1 MTPKKSKEFFKDV
14 AEELDVDTTVVK
26 KVVDHYWNKVYK
38 AIVNIEHSD
47 ITVANLGTFSL
58 KKKQL
63 NKKILGYTNYLQNK
77 ENLTFAKYHSYKTVE
92 KQLQQML
99 DAKKIIDE
107 TDENKKAFYINKKN
121 NK

>member
-1 MTPKKSKEFFKDV
+1 MTPKKSKEFLETV
-14 AEELDVDTTVVK
+14 ADELGYDKTLVK
-26 KVVDHYWNKVYK
+26 KVVDYYWARVYK

-47 ITVANLGTFSL
+47 VTVANLGTFSL

-77 ENLTFAKYHSYKTVE
+77 ENLTFTKYHSYKTVE

-107 TDENKKAFYINKKN
+107 TDENKKAFQINKRN

>member
-1 MTPKKSKEFFKDV
+1 MTPKKSKEFLETV
-14 AEELDVDTTVVK
+14 ADELGYDKTLVK
-26 KVVDHYWNKVYK
+26 KVVDHYWARVYK

-47 ITVANLGTFSL
+47 VTVANLGTFSL

-77 ENLTFAKYHSYKTVE
+77 DNLTFAKYHSYKTVE

-107 TDENKKAFYINKKN
+107 TDENKKAFQINKRN